1 MPKFGALAYL
11 WISEWND
18 RTGAYAL
25 RQATAAGLDL
35 IEIPMPNPGI
45 FNAVFPGSIS
55 LLRSA
60 RYV

>member
-18 RTGAYAL
+18 ETGAYAL
-25 RQATAAGLDL
+25 RQAAAASLDL

-45 FNAVFPGSIS
+45 FNAVLAKRQLAEYGIEG
-55 LLRSA
+55 
-60 RYV
+60 V